1 MEKVIKEIE
10 GLFKIVGLQE
20 FRKTEG
26 VRFDI
31 VPNEVFDNLSG
42 VDRVIHK
49 SSAVSPGS
57 IEGVDRPW
65 YMHMGQYDNLIVLH
79 GERHV
84 DLYNIKHGRIE
95 HFIVKSDEIYHN
107 GELVTTEPAMLIWPP
122 GVFHRVESKEEG
134 SASLNFAVRTNS
146 FDIDDNFS
154 IYEVDTNKGQFKV
167 IREGFKDQ
175 F

>member
-1 MEKVIKEIE
+1 MEKVIKEVE
-10 GLFKIVGLQE
+10 GLFKIVGLRE

-42 VDRVIHK
+42 IDRVIHK

-57 IEGVDRPW
+57 IEGVERPW

-84 DLYNIKHGRIE
+84 DLYNVKHGQIE
-95 HFIVKSDEIYHN
+95 NFIVRSDEIYHN
-107 GELVTTEPAMLIWPP
+107 GKLVTKEPAMLIWPP

-154 IYEVDTNKGQFKV
+154 IYEVDTNKGEFKV

-175 F
+175 I